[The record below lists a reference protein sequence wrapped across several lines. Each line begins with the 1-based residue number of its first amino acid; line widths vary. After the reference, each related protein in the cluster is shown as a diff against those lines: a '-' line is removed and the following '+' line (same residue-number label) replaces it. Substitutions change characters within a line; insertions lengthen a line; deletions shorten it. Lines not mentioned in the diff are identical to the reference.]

1 MGSGKSKDHESFT
14 VAPADDDAPSTQPAT
29 AIEPVTAS
37 DQQLFDHYPS
47 DDAIG
52 PITGATSS
60 SQSSSPGEGGY
71 QNLPA

>member
-52 PITGATSS
+52 PITGVTIDCHRVRSARAISKR
-60 SQSSSPGEGGY
+60 
-71 QNLPA
+71 